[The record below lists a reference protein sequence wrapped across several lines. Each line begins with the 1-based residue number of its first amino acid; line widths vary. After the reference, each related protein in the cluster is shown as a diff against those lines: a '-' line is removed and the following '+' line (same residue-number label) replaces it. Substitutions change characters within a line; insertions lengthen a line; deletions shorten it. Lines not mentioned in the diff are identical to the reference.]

1 MGTVNIHTC
10 LIGHLKD
17 IYDSEIQ
24 LIDSLSSMIEH
35 TTSGSVKE
43 LLQKIIGQTE
53 LCVERLDAEGEKL
66 SLEHDW
72 IPSQGFV
79 GQIQQNNA
87 QLNLVDEPLLHDLE
101 ALVAL
106 KTLMSLLTDKYE
118 SFIHFLT
125 MESNPSLATVSGE
138 RVAELQQDH
147 PVIITRMHEL
157 SAAIA

>member
-10 LIGHLKD
+10 IISHLKD

-24 LIDSLSSMIEH
+24 LIDALSTMTEH
-35 TTSGSVKE
+35 TTSGSVKV

-66 SLEHDW
+66 ALEHDW
-72 IPSQGFV
+72 VPSQGFV

-101 ALVAL
+101 ALIAL
-106 KTLMSLLTDKYE
+106 KTLVAMTMDKYE
-118 SFIHFLT
+118 SFIHYLT
-125 MESNPSLATVSGE
+125 MESNPSLAVLSGQ
-138 RVAELQQDH
+138 RAAELRQDH
-147 PVIITRMHEL
+147 PVIIARMQEL